1 MALVAYNSSGVK
13 QWNHIWGGEDE
24 DYGYDIILDSSE
36 NIYAVGC
43 TNSYGRGNE
52 DICIVK
58 FNSSG
63 MLQWHTWG
71 ENGDDSGFGIA
82 VDSLDNIYFTGK
94 TNSFGSGGDDIV
106 LVKYGLDTENPEII
120 INNPSQDEIFGDIAP
135 NYDISIIESNLESIW
150 YTINDGATNITIS
163 EFTGTID
170 QIEWEKKE
178 TGMPTINFYANDT
191 MGNEGYA
198 EVSVF
203 KDIDNPEII
212 INNPSQDE
220 RFGNIAP
227 EYDISIVE
235 PNLES
240 FLYTIDGA
248 ITNYTIT
255 QFSGTINQE
264 AWDAAPYNNITI
276 RFYAN
281 DLLGN
286 IGYNEVVVEKV
297 EEMRNG
303 ETAILGYNVLL
314 IISLIGLITAIILKR
329 KFN

>member
-1 MALVAYNSSGVK
+1 
-13 QWNHIWGGEDE
+13 
-24 DYGYDIILDSSE
+24 
-36 NIYAVGC
+36 
-43 TNSYGRGNE
+43 
-52 DICIVK
+52 
-58 FNSSG
+58 
-63 MLQWHTWG
+63 
-71 ENGDDSGFGIA
+71 
-82 VDSLDNIYFTGK
+82 
-94 TNSFGSGGDDIV
+94 
-106 LVKYGLDTENPEII
+106 
-120 INNPSQDEIFGDIAP
+120 
-135 NYDISIIESNLESIW
+135 
-150 YTINDGATNITIS
+150 
-163 EFTGTID
+163 
-170 QIEWEKKE
+170 
-178 TGMPTINFYANDT
+178 

-240 FLYTIDGA
+240 FWYTIDGA

-255 QFSGTINQE
+255 QFSGTVNQE

-297 EEMRNG
+297 EEVKNG
-303 ETAILGYNVLL
+303 VTTIFGYNVLL